1 MKVRMI
7 KTGEVVTVDDSYG
20 VRLIEQGAAVVATEA
35 KPAEKKPVQKPAG
48 K

>member
-1 MKVRMI
+1 MI

-35 KPAEKKPVQKPAG
+35 KTAEKKPVQKPAG